1 MLHGIRQ
8 DWLVR
13 LMWCSRA
20 FQTNSR
26 PGCLSGSWQHSGQR
40 QTRHSDY
47 RAKHDPTDSDWTL
60 TVLHIILG
68 VVFFAHGSQKLLGW
82 FGGPGLKETM
92 HTMHEH
98 LLHNYLRYDQGVRE
112 SALATSH
119 KVKRS
124 NHSGR
129 TT

>member
-1 MLHGIRQ
+1 MLLH
-8 DWLVR
+8 L
-13 LMWCSRA
+13 LA
-20 FQTNSR
+20 
-26 PGCLSGSWQHSGQR
+26 
-40 QTRHSDY
+40 
-47 RAKHDPTDSDWTL
+47 TDSDWTL

-82 FGGPGLKETM
+82 FGGPGLEETM